1 MKIDIN
7 KAFVAV
13 TSVFIAFLSWFGKIT
28 YDKLTKIETDVQA
41 LLVASGIDRTE
52 IQNLKDR
59 INTAPGS
66 KKPVSYVHYHKEFIM
81 PDEVLPK
88 KKKLI
93 FKS

>member
-7 KAFVAV
+7 KAFVAL

-59 INTAPGS
+59 IGTAPGP
-66 KKPVSYVHYHKEFIM
+66 KKPVSYIHYHKEFVM
-81 PDEVLPK
+81 PDDILPK
-88 KKKLI
+88 KKKI
-93 FKS
+93 IAKV

>member
-59 INTAPGS
+59 IDTAPGP
-66 KKPVSYVHYHKEFIM
+66 KKPVSYIHYHKEFIL
-81 PDEVLPK
+81 PDEVLLK

>member
-59 INTAPGS
+59 INTAPGP
-66 KKPVSYVHYHKEFIM
+66 KKPVSYIHYHKEFIL
-81 PDEVLPK
+81 PDEVLLK

>member
-52 IQNLKDR
+52 IQNLKDK
-59 INTAPGS
+59 INTAPGP
-66 KKPVSYVHYHKEFIM
+66 KKPVSYIHYHKEFIL